1 MPLSIYHL
9 GFQQLELL
17 NNLLN
22 MEENGGSSIVTRFAL
37 FCNFITNKTRL
48 QSISKFKFEF
58 KSEFQFPVDTGFYFG
73 LKCYS

>member
-1 MPLSIYHL
+1 
-9 GFQQLELL
+9 
-17 NNLLN
+17 